1 MTKTIVFTSEF
12 GSGARLIAK
21 RLSDSLAI
29 PFYGEDSLLK
39 LAAERSGISA
49 SDIQEFE
56 ESLAKYEGK
65 PLNLKEISPSV
76 NITLGEEIFKAY
88 EGTVLELASK
98 GPCILMEKE
107 SHPILKPRMDIL
119 SVFVYGSG
127 LEKKIMRCTT
137 ILGITR
143 EDAVALIIEQEKQR
157 LVFHQAVS
165 DIEKYNMKEYDLC
178 INSDIFEEE
187 TSERIILA
195 ALNSEPK
202 K

>member
-1 MTKTIVFTSEF
+1 MNKTIVFTSEF

-21 RLSDSLAI
+21 RLSERLGV
-29 PFYGEDSLLK
+29 PFYGEDTLMK

-56 ESLAKYEGK
+56 ASLAKYDGK
-65 PLNLKEISPSV
+65 PANLKEISPSGHV
-76 NITLGEEIFKAY
+76 TLGEEIFKAY
-88 EGTVLELASK
+88 EDTILELASK

-127 LEKKIMRCTT
+127 LEKKTMRCMTV
-137 ILGITR
+137 LGTAR
-143 EDAVALIIEQEKQR
+143 EDAVLLISDQEKQR

-187 TSERIILA
+187 TSEKIILA
-195 ALNSEPK
+195 AL
-202 K
+202 